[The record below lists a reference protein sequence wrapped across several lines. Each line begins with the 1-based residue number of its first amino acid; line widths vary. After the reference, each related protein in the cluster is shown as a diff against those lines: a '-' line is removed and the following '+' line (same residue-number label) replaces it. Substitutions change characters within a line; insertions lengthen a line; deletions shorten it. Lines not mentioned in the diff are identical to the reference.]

1 MSTEEQGSDGPTAG
15 ERVKALMARW
25 EHSRPGRGLAR
36 YAKVNGGLLAGGIT
50 YSALF
55 SIFAALTIGYTVFM
69 TVLGTNAEL
78 RETVL
83 QSVDDALPGIIDTG
97 TNGGLVDPSELVL
110 DTALNPASVAAAG
123 VLLWTAISVMGALR
137 RSIRMMF
144 GIVAPKESPV
154 LMRVRDL
161 GGFLALAAAVVTT
174 AALGIAA
181 GAAGQ
186 WVLDAVG
193 IEGAF
198 ASAALRVLGYLAALL
213 VDAAVY
219 VLLFR
224 VLAGVHVPRR
234 DLLLGALLG
243 AVASTVLRLFGTT
256 LVGGADDPLL
266 ATAAA
271 LITLLLWVNLLARV
285 TLMIAAWTANPP
297 APPKPD
303 DPSATNFDEHP
314 NYVTLSVPQT
324 LTWDYEATTGTVQ
337 ADERSR
343 EETLVADLEHLGEEG
358 EEVLALRHAEEE
370 RAEWNERAAVEARAR
385 EAYWGGLVGRA
396 RDWNRRRLQRRFV
409 SKDAYAE
416 RSAQRRKARG
426 ETRHRQP

>member
-1 MSTEEQGSDGPTAG
+1 MSTAAEGRPTLG
-15 ERVKALMARW
+15 ERLTALMTRW

-36 YAKVNGGLLAGGIT
+36 YAKSNGGLLAGGIT

-69 TVLGTNAEL
+69 TVLGSNAEL

-97 TNGGLVDPSELVL
+97 SNGGLVNPDTLLL
-110 DTALNPASVAAAG
+110 DTALNPASIGAAA
-123 VLLWTAISVMGALR
+123 VLLWTAISVMGALK

-154 LMRVRDL
+154 LTRVRDL
-161 GGFLALAAAVVTT
+161 GGFLILALAVVLT

-193 IEGAF
+193 IEGTF
-198 ASAALRVLGYLAALL
+198 ASVALRVLGYAVALL

-234 DLLLGALLG
+234 DLLIGAALG

-303 DPSATNFDEHP
+303 DPGATNFDEHP
-314 NYVTLSVPQT
+314 NYVTLSVPRT
-324 LTWDYEATTGTVQ
+324 LTWDYEATTGAVQ
-337 ADERSR
+337 ADEASR
-343 EETLVADLEHLGEEG
+343 EETLVADLEQLGEEG
-358 EEVLALRHAEEE
+358 EEVLALRQAEDEQAQ
-370 RAEWNERAAVEARAR
+370 RNERAAVEARAR
-385 EAYWGGLVGRA
+385 EAYWGGLVGRT
-396 RDWNRRRLQRRFV
+396 RDWNRRRLQRRFE
-409 SKDAYAE
+409 SKDAYAQ
-416 RSAQRRKARG
+416 RSRERRKRRG
-426 ETRHRQP
+426 ETRRR

>member
-1 MSTEEQGSDGPTAG
+1 MSTAAEGRPSLG
-15 ERVKALMARW
+15 ERLTALMARW

-36 YAKVNGGLLAGGIT
+36 YAKANGGLLAGGIT

-69 TVLGTNAEL
+69 TVLGNNAEL

-97 TNGGLVDPSELVL
+97 SNGGMINPDSLVL
-110 DTALNPASVAAAG
+110 ETALNPASIAAVG
-123 VLLWTAISVMGALR
+123 VLLWTAISVMGALK

-154 LMRVRDL
+154 LTRVRDL
-161 GGFLALAAAVVTT
+161 GGFLILALAVVTT

-181 GAAGQ
+181 GVAGQ
-186 WVLDAVG
+186 WLLDTVG
-193 IEGAF
+193 IEGTF
-198 ASAALRVLGYLAALL
+198 AAVALRVLGYVVALL
-213 VDAAVY
+213 VDGAVY

-234 DLLLGALLG
+234 DLLVGALLG

-256 LVGGADDPLL
+256 LVGGPDNPLL

-303 DPSATNFDEHP
+303 EPGATNFDEHP
-314 NYVTLSVPQT
+314 NYVTLSVPRT

-337 ADERSR
+337 APEKLR
-343 EETLVADLEHLGEEG
+343 EEALVADLEHLGEEG
-358 EEVLALRHAEEE
+358 EEVLAQRHAEDEQDG
-370 RAEWNERAAVEARAR
+370 WNERMAVEARAR
-385 EAYWGGLVGRA
+385 EAYWGGLVGRV
-396 RDWNRRRLQRRFV
+396 REWNRRRLGRRHET
-409 SKDAYAE
+409 KDAYAD
-416 RSAQRRKARG
+416 RSARRRKARG
-426 ETRHRQP
+426 ETRHREP

>member
-1 MSTEEQGSDGPTAG
+1 MSTADEGRPTPG
-15 ERVKALMARW
+15 ERLTALMSRW
-25 EHSRPGRGLAR
+25 EHSRPGRALAR
-36 YAKVNGGLLAGGIT
+36 YAKTNGGLLAGGIT

-69 TVLGTNAEL
+69 TVLGNNAEL
-78 RETVL
+78 RDTVL
-83 QSVDDALPGIIDTG
+83 ESVDDALPGIIDTG
-97 TNGGLVDPSELVL
+97 SNGGLVDPNSLL
-110 DTALNPASVAAAG
+110 LSTALNPASIAAVA
-123 VLLWTAISVMGALR
+123 VLLWTAISVMGALK

-154 LMRVRDL
+154 LTRVRDL
-161 GGFLALAAAVVTT
+161 GGFVILALAVVTT

-186 WVLDAVG
+186 WLLDTVG
-193 IEGAF
+193 IEGTF
-198 ASAALRVLGYLAALL
+198 ASVALRILGYLVALL
-213 VDAAVY
+213 VDGAVF

-234 DLLLGALLG
+234 DLLVGALLG

-256 LVGGADDPLL
+256 LVGGADNPLL

-285 TLMIAAWTANPP
+285 TLMVAAWTANPP

-303 DPSATNFDEHP
+303 EPGATNFDEHP
-314 NYVTLSVPQT
+314 NYVTLSVPST

-337 ADERSR
+337 ATERLR

-358 EEVLALRHAEEE
+358 EEVLAARQAEEE
-370 RAEWNERAAVEARAR
+370 RAEWNEREAVEARAR
-385 EAYWGGLVGRA
+385 DAYWGGLVGRV
-396 RDWNRRRLQRRFV
+396 REWNRGRLRRRHA
-409 SKDAYAE
+409 SKDAYAQ
-416 RSAQRRKARG
+416 RSAERRKRRG
-426 ETRHRQP
+426 ETRRRRP

>member
-1 MSTEEQGSDGPTAG
+1 MSTADEGRPTFG
-15 ERVKALMARW
+15 ERLAALMSRW

-36 YAKVNGGLLAGGIT
+36 YAKSNGGLLAGGIT

-69 TVLGTNAEL
+69 TVLGNNAEL

-97 TNGGLVDPSELVL
+97 TNGGLLDPDSLVL
-110 DTALNPASVAAAG
+110 STALNPASIAAAG
-123 VLLWTAISVMGALR
+123 VLLWTAISVMGALK

-154 LMRVRDL
+154 FTRVRDL
-161 GGFLALAAAVVTT
+161 GGFLILGLAVVTT

-186 WVLDAVG
+186 WVLDTIG
-193 IEGAF
+193 IEGTF
-198 ASAALRVLGYLAALL
+198 ASVALRVLGYLVALA
-213 VDAAVY
+213 VDGAVY
-219 VLLFR
+219 LLLFR

-234 DLLLGALLG
+234 DLLVGALLG

-256 LVGGADDPLL
+256 IVGGADNPLL

-297 APPKPD
+297 APPKPGA
-303 DPSATNFDEHP
+303 PSATNFDEHP
-314 NYVTLSVPQT
+314 NYVTLSVPRT

-337 ADERSR
+337 ADEESR
-343 EETLVADLEHLGEEG
+343 EQTLVADLEHLGDEG
-358 EEVLALRHAEEE
+358 EEVLALRHAADEREE
-370 RAEWNERAAVEARAR
+370 RDERMAVEARAR
-385 EAYWGGLVGRA
+385 DAYWGGLVGRV
-396 RDWNRRRLQRRFV
+396 REWNRGRLRRRHA
-409 SKDAYAE
+409 SKDAYAQ
-416 RSAQRRKARG
+416 RATRRRKARG
-426 ETRHRQP
+426 ETRHH